1 MDGSAIFCSRTWILT
16 SAGNAA
22 HGETDL
28 RAFKFCPAF
37 CRFRTVPAH
46 DMAFATY
53 RYAVMVD
60 GKIIFI
66 DRRPSSVSIQVNKRN
81 DAMIAAVFVVRHC
94 IMGGIQQELCN
105 NGFRQKRFHGK
116 PVIKETDGIMPGS
129 RAEERKDREVIF
141 RIGGS
146 KHV

>member
-1 MDGSAIFCSRTWILT
+1 
-16 SAGNAA
+16 
-22 HGETDL
+22 
-28 RAFKFCPAF
+28 
-37 CRFRTVPAH
+37 
-46 DMAFATY
+46 
-53 RYAVMVD
+53 
-60 GKIIFI
+60 
-66 DRRPSSVSIQVNKRN
+66 
-81 DAMIAAVFVVRHC
+81 MIAAVFVVRHC

>member
-1 MDGSAIFCSRTWILT
+1 
-16 SAGNAA
+16 
-22 HGETDL
+22 
-28 RAFKFCPAF
+28 
-37 CRFRTVPAH
+37 
-46 DMAFATY
+46 MAFATY